1 STGTVADLYDAN
13 NPTEILFRG
22 AAGPN
27 ESDQTF
33 DTGFGTWAGDG
44 DLEDIV
50 EAQGAFLGTNNAT
63 ILEFDFVP
71 LIDQMSFNFLF
82 ASEEY
87 GVFQCTFSDVFAFLL
102 TDVENNVT
110 TNLAVLPSTNIPIS
124 VTTIRDNLYN
134 DGCASA
140 NAQYFGNYY
149 DVPEGQPFT
158 APINFNGTTIPLTA
172 SSAVIP
178 GHLYHIKLAIADYS
192 DSSFDSAVFLQG
204 EIGRASCRGRVYG
217 AAEG

>member
-1 STGTVADLYDAN
+1 
-13 NPTEILFRG
+13 
-22 AAGPN
+22 
-27 ESDQTF
+27 
-33 DTGFGTWAGDG
+33 
-44 DLEDIV
+44 
-50 EAQGAFLGTNNAT
+50 
-63 ILEFDFVP
+63 
-71 LIDQMSFNFLF
+71 
-82 ASEEY
+82 
-87 GVFQCTFSDVFAFLL
+87 FAFLL
-102 TDVENNVT
+102 TDVENDVT
-110 TNLAVLPSTNIPIS
+110 TNLAVLPSTDIPIS

-172 SSAVIP
+172 SSPVIP

-204 EIGRASCRGRVYG
+204 GSFGIGNIELGDNLLESTGNAVCSGGSVTLSTILNPDMYDFQWWQGGQPIVG
-217 AAEG
+217 ATDPTYTVTEEGTYTLT